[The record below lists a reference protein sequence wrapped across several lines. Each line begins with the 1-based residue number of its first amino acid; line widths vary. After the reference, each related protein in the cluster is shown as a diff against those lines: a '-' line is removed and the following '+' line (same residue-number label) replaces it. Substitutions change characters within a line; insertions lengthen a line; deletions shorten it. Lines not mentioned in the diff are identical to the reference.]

1 MVNNDISNIFCF
13 HTFSFW
19 YFLDPVFRAGFS
31 IIGQNTGFVIVPK
44 RKILKMKNVTSVII

>member
-1 MVNNDISNIFCF
+1 MVNNDISNIFSF

-44 RKILKMKNVTSVII
+44 RKIIKIKNVTSVII

>member
-1 MVNNDISNIFCF
+1 MTLATFFVFIL
-13 HTFSFW
+13 FSFW

-44 RKILKMKNVTSVII
+44 RKIKRMKNVTSVII